1 VGGVDE
7 VFDCEAVVMVA
18 AGLQH
23 TACVTAKG
31 TLWTWGNGSFGQ
43 LGHGDRELR
52 QRPARLGKEIYCG
65 SSAVMVSWWART
77 C

>member
-23 TACVTAKG
+23 TACVMAKG
-31 TLWTWGNGSFGQ
+31 TLWTWGNASFGQ

-52 QRPARLGKEIYCG
+52 QRPARLGTHTVRAINKQVRYFY
-65 SSAVMVSWWART
+65 S
-77 C
+77 